1 MPTANE
7 TFIDL
12 LFSSVITTSID
23 ATSFMLCTLASILIG
38 ALLAFAF
45 TYKTKSSKNFAI
57 TIALLPLVVQVVIM
71 LVNNSL
77 GAGIA
82 VAGAFS
88 LTRFRSVPGT
98 AKEICAV
105 FAVMAVGLATG
116 MGFLGVGFI
125 FAVVTILLNLLY
137 SAILFNKKHGETK
150 DLVIV
155 IPEGLDYY
163 DLFDDIFE
171 KYTTRSEL
179 VKVKTTDMGSLY
191 KLTYSITMK
200 DVTEQKA
207 MIDDIRCRNGNLEI
221 SLCRPITPKEE
232 L

>member
-1 MPTANE
+1 MDA
-7 TFIDL
+7 FINF
-12 LFSSVITTSID
+12 LFSSVITTAID
-23 ATSFMLCTLASILIG
+23 AKSFMLCTLASVLIG
-38 ALLAFAF
+38 ALVAFTY
-45 TYKTKSSKNFAI
+45 TYKTKSSKNFTI

-105 FAVMAVGLATG
+105 FATMAVGLATG
-116 MGFLGVGFI
+116 MGFIGVGLV
-125 FAVVTILLNLLY
+125 FAVVMIILNYIY
-137 SAILFNKKHGETK
+137 SAILFNKKSGEAQ
-150 DLVIV
+150 DLKIT

-163 DLFDDIFE
+163 ELFDDLFE
-171 KYTTRSEL
+171 KYTTKHEL
-179 VKVKTTDMGSLY
+179 VHVKTTSMGSLY
-191 KLTYSITMK
+191 QLTYTVVMK
-200 DVTEQKA
+200 NVAEQKA
-207 MIDDIRCRNGNLEI
+207 MIDDIRCRNGNLDI
-221 SLCRPITPKEE
+221 SLGRPVAPKEE

>member
-1 MPTANE
+1 MDA
-7 TFIDL
+7 FINF
-12 LFSSVITTSID
+12 LFSSVITTAID
-23 ATSFMLCTLASILIG
+23 AKSFMLCTLASVLIG
-38 ALLAFAF
+38 AIVAFAY
-45 TYKTKSSKNFAI
+45 TYKTKSSKNFTI

-105 FAVMAVGLATG
+105 FATMAVGLATG
-116 MGFLGVGFI
+116 MGFIGVGAI
-125 FAVVTILLNLLY
+125 FAVVMIVLNFIY
-137 SAILFNKKHGETK
+137 SAILFSKKRGEAQELKIT
-150 DLVIV
+150 

-163 DLFDDIFE
+163 DLFDDLFE
-171 KYTTRSEL
+171 KYTANHEL
-179 VKVKTTDMGSLY
+179 VRVKTASMGSLY
-191 KLTYSITMK
+191 QLTYKITMK
-200 DVTEQKA
+200 NVAEQKA
-207 MIDDIRCRNGNLEI
+207 MIDELRCRNGNLEI
-221 SLCRPITPKEE
+221 ALGRPVTPQEE

>member
-1 MPTANE
+1 MDAIIN
-7 TFIDL
+7 F
-12 LFSSVITTSID
+12 LFSSVITTAID
-23 ATSFMLCTLASILIG
+23 AKSFMLCTLASVLIG
-38 ALLAFAF
+38 ALVAFTY
-45 TYKTKSSKNFAI
+45 TYKTKSSKNFTI

-105 FAVMAVGLATG
+105 FATMAVGLATG
-116 MGFLGVGFI
+116 MGFIGVGLV
-125 FAVVTILLNLLY
+125 FAVVMIILNYIY
-137 SAILFNKKHGETK
+137 SAILFNKKSGEAQ
-150 DLVIV
+150 DLKIT

-163 DLFDDIFE
+163 ELFDDLFE
-171 KYTTRSEL
+171 KYTTKHEL
-179 VKVKTTDMGSLY
+179 VHVKTASMGSLY
-191 KLTYSITMK
+191 QLTYKVTMK
-200 DVTEQKA
+200 DIAQQKA
-207 MIDDIRCRNGNLEI
+207 MIDDIRCRNGNLDI
-221 SLCRPITPKEE
+221 SMGRPVTPKEE

>member
-1 MPTANE
+1 MDAIIN
-7 TFIDL
+7 F
-12 LFSSVITTSID
+12 LFSSVITTAID
-23 ATSFMLCTLASILIG
+23 AKSFMLCTLASVLIG
-38 ALLAFAF
+38 ALVAFTY
-45 TYKTKSSKNFAI
+45 TYKTKSSKNFTI

-105 FAVMAVGLATG
+105 FATMAVGLATG
-116 MGFLGVGFI
+116 MGFIGVGLV
-125 FAVVTILLNLLY
+125 FAVVMIILNYIY
-137 SAILFNKKHGETK
+137 SAILFNKKSGEAQ
-150 DLVIV
+150 DLKIT

-163 DLFDDIFE
+163 ELFDDLFE
-171 KYTTRSEL
+171 KYTTKHEL
-179 VKVKTTDMGSLY
+179 VHVKTTSMGSLY
-191 KLTYSITMK
+191 QLTYKVTMK
-200 DVTEQKA
+200 DIAEQKA
-207 MIDDIRCRNGNLEI
+207 MIDDIRCRNGNLDI
-221 SLCRPITPKEE
+221 SMGRPVTPKEE

>member
-1 MPTANE
+1 MPAFISSIFE
-7 TFIDL
+7 T
-12 LFSSVITTSID
+12 VITTAID
-23 ATSFMLCTLASILIG
+23 AKSFALCTLASIVIG
-38 ALLAFAF
+38 AFIAFTY
-45 TYKTKSSKNFAI
+45 TYKTKSSKNFTI

-105 FAVMAVGLATG
+105 FASMAVGLATG
-116 MGFLGVGFI
+116 MGFIGVGAV
-125 FAVVTILLNLLY
+125 FAIVVILLNIIY
-137 SAILFNKKHGETK
+137 SAILFSSRRGEEQELKIT
-150 DLVIV
+150 

-163 DLFDDIFE
+163 GLFDDLLK
-171 KYTTRSEL
+171 KYTTRYDL
-179 VKVKTTDMGSLY
+179 IKVRTTSMGSLFQ
-191 KLTYSITMK
+191 LTYSITMK
-200 DVTEQKA
+200 DISKQKE
-207 MIDDIRCRNGNLEI
+207 MIDEIRCRNGNLDI
-221 SLCRPITPKEE
+221 AVGRPIASREE

>member
-1 MPTANE
+1 MDA
-7 TFIDL
+7 FINF
-12 LFSSVITTSID
+12 LFSSVITTAID
-23 ATSFMLCTLASILIG
+23 AKSFMLCTLASVLIG
-38 ALLAFAF
+38 ALVAFTY
-45 TYKTKSSKNFAI
+45 TYKTKSSKNFTI

-105 FAVMAVGLATG
+105 FATMAVGLATG
-116 MGFLGVGFI
+116 MGFIGVGLV
-125 FAVVTILLNLLY
+125 FAVVMIILNYIY
-137 SAILFNKKHGETK
+137 SAILFNKKSGEAQ
-150 DLVIV
+150 DLKIT

-163 DLFDDIFE
+163 ELFDDLFE
-171 KYTTRSEL
+171 KYTTKHEL
-179 VKVKTTDMGSLY
+179 VHVKTTSMGSLY
-191 KLTYSITMK
+191 QLTYKVTMK
-200 DVTEQKA
+200 DIAEQKA
-207 MIDDIRCRNGNLEI
+207 MIDDIRCRNGNLDI
-221 SLCRPITPKEE
+221 SMGRPVTPKEE

>member
-1 MPTANE
+1 MPAFISSIFE
-7 TFIDL
+7 T
-12 LFSSVITTSID
+12 VITTAID
-23 ATSFMLCTLASILIG
+23 AKSFALCTLASIIIG
-38 ALLAFAF
+38 AFIAFTY
-45 TYKTKSSKNFAI
+45 TYKTKSSKNFTI

-105 FAVMAVGLATG
+105 FASMAVGLATG
-116 MGFLGVGFI
+116 MGFIGVGAV
-125 FAVVTILLNLLY
+125 FAIVVILLNIIY
-137 SAILFNKKHGETK
+137 SAILFSSRRGEEQELKIT
-150 DLVIV
+150 

-163 DLFDDIFE
+163 GLFDDLLK
-171 KYTTRSEL
+171 KYTTRYDL
-179 VKVKTTDMGSLY
+179 IKVRTTSMGSLFQ
-191 KLTYSITMK
+191 LTYSITMK
-200 DVTEQKA
+200 DISKQKE
-207 MIDDIRCRNGNLEI
+207 MIDEIRCRNGNLDI
-221 SLCRPITPKEE
+221 AVGRPIASREE